1 MTLKERCDKIKKAAT
16 QFWNENKDILIVAGS
31 FLAGTFVTY
40 KIMKNTTPINEV
52 GMPQVNYTSPVYT
65 PPTNDTND
73 DIVPWDEETMRDNWD
88 WVCELASNME
98 LDPGESYYIENAVGS
113 HGDAG
118 ASIGSNLV
126 CHMYDGEEVY
136 PDDVEEYE
144 ELYDPDGEEDEEDSD
159 EDDENEEE
167 NEEENKIDEIRIRVP
182 SNNKGLVELAR
193 QFSDFCNSGDIEI
206 YSF

>member
-1 MTLKERCDKIKKAAT
+1 MTFKERYNKIKKTAVE
-16 QFWNENKDILIVAGS
+16 FWNENKSLIIAAGG
-31 FLAGTFVTY
+31 FIAGTFVTY
-40 KIMKNTTPINEV
+40 KIMKNFPPINEINV
-52 GMPQVNYTSPVYT
+52 PQVTYTPPVCT
-65 PPTNDTND
+65 PPTNDTNNN
-73 DIVPWDEETMRDNWD
+73 IVPWDEETMRDNWD
-88 WVCELASNME
+88 LVCELASNME

-144 ELYDPDGEEDEEDSD
+144 ELYDPDGEEDEEDSN
-159 EDDENEEE
+159 EDDE

>member
-1 MTLKERCDKIKKAAT
+1 MTFKERCNKIKKSAV
-16 QFWNENKDILIVAGS
+16 QFCNENKDILIVAGS

-40 KIMKNTTPINEV
+40 KIMKNVTPINEID
-52 GMPQVNYTSPVYT
+52 MPQVTYTPPAYT
-65 PPTNDTND
+65 PPTNDN
-73 DIVPWDEETMRDNWD
+73 IVPWDEETMRDNWD

-144 ELYDPDGEEDEEDSD
+144 ELYDPDNNDDEEDDEEPED
-159 EDDENEEE
+159 EDEY
-167 NEEENKIDEIRIRVP
+167 
-182 SNNKGLVELAR
+182 
-193 QFSDFCNSGDIEI
+193 IEI
-206 YSF
+206 QVNEDDPTVKDIVRKFVVLANSNSVSVRRKEND

>member
-1 MTLKERCDKIKKAAT
+1 MTFKERCDKIKKAAT

-40 KIMKNTTPINEV
+40 KIMKNTTPINEINV
-52 GMPQVNYTSPVYT
+52 PQVNDT
-65 PPTNDTND
+65 PLANDTNGN
-73 DIVPWDEETMRDNWD
+73 IVPWDEEAMRDNWD

-144 ELYDPDGEEDEEDSD
+144 EVYDPDNSDDDEDEEAEEPED
-159 EDDENEEE
+159 EDEY
-167 NEEENKIDEIRIRVP
+167 
-182 SNNKGLVELAR
+182 
-193 QFSDFCNSGDIEI
+193 IEI
-206 YSF
+206 QVNEDDPAVKDIARKFVALINTNAVSVRRKEND

>member
-1 MTLKERCDKIKKAAT
+1 MTFKERCDKIKKAAT

-40 KIMKNTTPINEV
+40 KIMKNVTPINEIN
-52 GMPQVNYTSPVYT
+52 MPQVNYMPPVCT
-65 PPTNDTND
+65 PPVNDTND
-73 DIVPWDEETMRDNWD
+73 NIVPWDEETMRDNWD

-136 PDDVEEYE
+136 PDDIEEYE
-144 ELYDPDGEEDEEDSD
+144 ELYASDNDDEEED
-159 EDDENEEE
+159 DDENED
-167 NEEENKIDEIRIRVP
+167 ENKIDEIRIKVP

>member
-1 MTLKERCDKIKKAAT
+1 MTFKERYNKIKKSAV

-40 KIMKNTTPINEV
+40 KIMKNVTPINEIN
-52 GMPQVNYTSPVYT
+52 MPQVSYTPPVYT
-65 PPTNDTND
+65 PPANDANGTNDN
-73 DIVPWDEETMRDNWD
+73 IVPWDEETMRDNWD
-88 WVCELASNME
+88 WVCELASNMD

-126 CHMYDGEEVY
+126 CHVYDGEEVY

-144 ELYDPDGEEDEEDSD
+144 ELYDPGNEDEEE
-159 EDDENEEE
+159 EDDEPEDED
-167 NEEENKIDEIRIRVP
+167 EEENKIDEIRIKVP

-193 QFSDFCNSGDIEI
+193 QFSNFCNSGDIEI

>member
-1 MTLKERCDKIKKAAT
+1 MTFKERCDKIKKAAT

-40 KIMKNTTPINEV
+40 KIMKNTTPINEIDV
-52 GMPQVNYTSPVYT
+52 PQVNYTPPVYT
-65 PPTNDTND
+65 PPVNDVND
-73 DIVPWDEETMRDNWD
+73 NIVPWDEETMRDNWD

-144 ELYDPDGEEDEEDSD
+144 ELYDPDNEDEEDDEEEPED
-159 EDDENEEE
+159 EDEY
-167 NEEENKIDEIRIRVP
+167 
-182 SNNKGLVELAR
+182 
-193 QFSDFCNSGDIEI
+193 IEI
-206 YSF
+206 QVNEDDPAVKDIARKFVALINTNAVSVRRKEND

>member
-1 MTLKERCDKIKKAAT
+1 MTLKERCNKIKKAAA
-16 QFWNENKDILIVAGS
+16 QFWNENKDILIVGGS
-31 FLAGTFVTY
+31 FLAGAFVTY
-40 KIMKNTTPINEV
+40 KIMKSCPPINEV
-52 GMPQVNYTSPVYT
+52 NVPQVNYTPPVYT

-73 DIVPWDEETMRDNWD
+73 NIVPWDEETMRDNWD

-126 CHMYDGEEVY
+126 CHVYDGEEVY

-144 ELYDPDGEEDEEDSD
+144 ELYDPDN
-159 EDDENEEE
+159 EDDEEED
-167 NEEENKIDEIRIRVP
+167 DEP
-182 SNNKGLVELAR
+182 E
-193 QFSDFCNSGDIEI
+193 DEDEYIEI
-206 YSF
+206 QVNEDDPAVKDIARKFVALINSNAVSVRRKEND

>member
-1 MTLKERCDKIKKAAT
+1 MTFKERCNKIKKAAV
-16 QFWNENKDILIVAGS
+16 QFWNENKSLLIAAGG
-31 FLAGTFVTY
+31 FVAGTFITY
-40 KIMKNTTPINEV
+40 KIMKSDDTV
-52 GMPQVNYTSPVYT
+52 SHVAYAPQVNYTPPAYT
-65 PPTNDTND
+65 PPANDTND
-73 DIVPWDEETMRDNWD
+73 NIVPWDEETMRDNWD

-159 EDDENEEE
+159 KDDE
-167 NEEENKIDEIRIRVP
+167 NEEENKIDEIRIKVP